1 MNKKNDLQNINNNT
15 ELEEKQKIQNNTKTE
30 EKQKI
35 QNSAKPKLKQK
46 IQNNTKTE
54 EKQKIQNSA
63 KPKLKQKIQNNTTS
77 EEKENIQNT
86 TDKTDN
92 RYDKGYKRIFSIKKN
107 FLDFI
112 KKYISL
118 NWMMELTENDLELIN
133 KEFTTDQFDTYES
146 DLIYKVNTKEGTIYL
161 FFLLELQSYNDFT
174 MPFRL
179 LVYMIAIWV
188 DYFKNCDKNVRK
200 QKDFR
205 LPAIMPIVLHNG
217 EKNWTASRNFKEMI
231 AHANVFGDYVVNF
244 KYELVSIN
252 ELTISKIKNSN
263 TLIDNIFLADKKRT
277 RKEWIDG
284 IPELI
289 RRIREMNKDDFNE
302 WITWF
307 FNVIKALNEEERNKL
322 IEQLREGDEKDM
334 CSSLEMLLNREKAEG
349 KEEGKAEGKA
359 EAVLELLEDIGE
371 PSEILKNYVMKQTDL
386 EVLRRWHKA
395 AAKADSIKEFEQAIG
410 LLSV

>member
-30 EKQKI
+30 E
-35 QNSAKPKLKQK
+35 KQK

-146 DLIYKVNTKEGTIYL
+146 DLIYKVNTKEGIIYL

-252 ELTISKIKNSN
+252 ELTTMKIKNSN
-263 TLIDNIFLADKKRT
+263 TLIDNIFLADKKKT

-307 FNVIKALNEEERNKL
+307 FNVIKVLNEEERNKL
-322 IEQLREGDEKDM
+322 IEQLRKGDEKDM
-334 CSSLEMLLNREKAEG
+334 CSSFEMLLNREKAEG
-349 KEEGKAEGKA
+349 KAEDI
-359 EAVLELLEDIGE
+359 LELLEDIGE
-371 PSEILKNYVMKQTDL
+371 PSETLRNYIMKQNDL
-386 EVLRRWHKA
+386 VVLRRWLKM
-395 AAKADSIKEFEQAIG
+395 AAKADSIKEFEQAVG
-410 LLSV
+410 LLAT

>member
-15 ELEEKQKIQNNTKTE
+15 ELEE
-30 EKQKI
+30 
-35 QNSAKPKLKQK
+35 KQK

-146 DLIYKVNTKEGTIYL
+146 DLIYKVNTKEGIIYL

-217 EKNWTASRNFKEMI
+217 EKNWMASRNFKEMI
-231 AHANVFGDYVVNF
+231 AHANVFGEYVVNF

-277 RKEWIDG
+277 RKDWIDG

-349 KEEGKAEGKA
+349 RAEGKEEGKAEGKA
-359 EAVLELLEDIGE
+359 EAVIELLEDIGE

-395 AAKADSIKEFEQAIG
+395 AAKADSIKEFEQAVGMLAI
-410 LLSV
+410 SI